1 MRYLVLKIIA
11 ITLFLTGCGST
22 TIQST
27 QISSSSELPIGNGV
41 VAVQVIN
48 NTDRLASLHKGW
60 TEIIVIRTDNMDE
73 LKQIAIDAAKAKA
86 ASKGKAF
93 DPDKV
98 DWDPEIYSLAPNNMG
113 VIDSQLF
120 VGSMPEGTYMIS
132 SLYSFF
138 SNGDLSSW
146 LSMPVYQAAGNF
158 EVKENRFTNL
168 GSLVFQPLLNVK
180 EKSFWSNR
188 SSQKAYV
195 TRLNDTQ
202 DFTRFILSHYPNLSE
217 NINFEDTLS
226 WTADDLDTLRQK
238 LGELSRENA
247 YGERASYLNTGAMG
261 AIAAR
266 FGQLKILQE
275 DGEWLQNDLPTNGQL
290 SSVIELGNTI
300 AVGSERGLI
309 FVKESQAKDWTELQP
324 VAAKEA
330 IVWFGQ
336 GVNKHYALTS
346 EAMDYHVYE
355 FESLTT
361 PWKHVGNFKKKNKND
376 WLVQNGGLFP
386 WIKADGSLRVINDNK
401 VYDYSSA
408 TGAWNSTK
416 TNSLVKLEKLRS
428 GALVGLEV
436 SQWDGVGDQVYSL
449 DDGQTWHDINR
460 NLKLFGDAKSDISL
474 PTILADNTIV
484 TVARVRKNSTKSSE
498 LKIVT
503 AAAADTVSKND
514 WQAHGLTQ
522 DTCHTLLPM
531 LTYQQT
537 LFFLCDK
544 GEVISTKDFGET
556 WQTEFDI
563 DLDDMQKKF
572 QAMLEVM
579 KEQESESEVE

>member
-1 MRYLVLKIIA
+1 MRYLAVKIIA

-27 QISSSSELPIGNGV
+27 HISATSALPIGNGV

-48 NTDRLASLHKGW
+48 NTDRLAPLHKGW

-73 LKQIAIDAAKAKA
+73 LKQIAIEEAKAKA
-86 ASKGKAF
+86 KSKGKAF
-93 DPDKV
+93 NPDKV
-98 DWDPEIYSLAPNNMG
+98 DWDPEVYSLAPNNMG

-138 SNGDLSSW
+138 SNGDVSSW

-158 EVKENRFTNL
+158 EVVQNRFTNL

-195 TRLNDTQ
+195 TRLNDSQ

-217 NINFEDTLS
+217 NINFDDTID
-226 WTADDLDTLRQK
+226 WTNDDIDELRQK

-247 YGERASYLNTGAMG
+247 YGERVSYLNNGAMG

-275 DGEWLQNDLPTNGQL
+275 DGEWVQNDLPTNGQL
-290 SSVIELGNTI
+290 SSVIELGSSI
-300 AVGSERGLI
+300 AVGSERGLV
-309 FVKESQAKDWTELQP
+309 FVKENSSEDWKEIQA

-330 IVWFGQ
+330 VVWFGK
-336 GVNKHYALTS
+336 GTDKHYALTS

-361 PWKHVGNFKKKNKND
+361 PWKHIGNFKKKNKND

-386 WIKADGSLRVINDNK
+386 WIKEDGSLRVINDNK
-401 VYDYSSA
+401 VYDYSKATATWSSA
-408 TGAWNSTK
+408 K
-416 TNSLVKLEKLRS
+416 TSSLVKLEKLRH

-449 DDGQTWHDINR
+449 DDGNTWHDINR

-484 TVARVRKNSTKSSE
+484 TVARVKKKGAKSSE
-498 LKIVT
+498 LKIVSAT
-503 AAAADTVSKND
+503 ATQTVSKND

-522 DTCHTLLPM
+522 DTCHTLLPK

-563 DLDDMQKKF
+563 DLEDMQKKF
-572 QAMLEVM
+572 QAMLEAM
-579 KEQESESEVE
+579 SKQEKESTSE